1 MNISVNGCKVELT
14 DMGSILSYK
23 KNVIRNI
30 KILKL
35 ELKEE
40 KEKLKKVEEFLKSK
54 DNVANNKHD
63 E

>member
-1 MNISVNGCKVELT
+1 MNISVNGCKVKLT

-54 DNVANNKHD
+54 DNAANNKYD

>member
-23 KNVIRNI
+23 KKVIRNI
-30 KILKL
+30 KILTL

>member
-35 ELKEE
+35 ELNEE
-40 KEKLKKVEEFLKSK
+40 NEKLKKVEEFLKSK
-54 DNVANNKHD
+54 DNTANNKHD
-63 E
+63 

>member
-14 DMGSILSYK
+14 DMDSILSYK
-23 KNVIRNI
+23 KKVIRNI